1 MPKKRSG
8 RSLKWKLMTNNDYRS
23 NFIKTKRTG
32 TNFRSQILNYEGN
45 KNKSNKREKKEQT

>member
-8 RSLKWKLMTNNDYRS
+8 RSLKRKLMTNNDYRS